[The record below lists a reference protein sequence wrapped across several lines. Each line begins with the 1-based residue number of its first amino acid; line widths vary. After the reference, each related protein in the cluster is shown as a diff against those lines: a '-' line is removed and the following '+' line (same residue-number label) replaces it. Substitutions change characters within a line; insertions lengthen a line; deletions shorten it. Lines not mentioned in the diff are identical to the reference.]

1 MTEKFIEK
9 NLDYEGWQAYK
20 NGSEEFKKAI
30 RIGLKI
36 QMAQVDRLLKKMD
49 EKYFKKV
56 IKTP

>member
-36 QMAQVDRLLKKMD
+36 QVAQINHLLKKMD

-56 IKTP
+56 I